1 LENPPLAMVFCATRA
16 AVARLHGNLAERGFP
31 AVALSGELTQAERL
45 RALQA
50 LRDGRSRVCVATD
63 VAARGIDLPELD
75 LVIHAELPRDSE
87 TLLHRSGRTGRAGRK
102 GTSVLLVP
110 HPRRRLAERLI
121 GAAKVTAAWGPAP
134 SADAV
139 LARDA
144 ERLAEQARGVLTE
157 EASEDDLAL
166 ARRLLADQP
175 IAPDALAAALIKM
188 LRAPLP
194 APEEIAEQRPER
206 REARREAPDADA
218 PQGGEGVWFRLNIG
232 RNGNADPR
240 WLLPFLCR
248 RGHLTRQEIGRIRI
262 LGQETMVE
270 IAPYAAER
278 FAAAARQ
285 TSTEDHEDILIQPMQ
300 PFRHKAREARP
311 AAEHQAPERPA
322 SRPAKPGKPLKP
334 GPGKPP
340 KRFDK
345 KPKPGPGTEGR
356 KRAGGAPRLGKR
368 GRVA

>member
-1 LENPPLAMVFCATRA
+1 
-16 AVARLHGNLAERGFP
+16 
-31 AVALSGELTQAERL
+31 
-45 RALQA
+45 
-50 LRDGRSRVCVATD
+50 
-63 VAARGIDLPELD
+63 
-75 LVIHAELPRDSE
+75 LVIHAELPRDGE

-144 ERLAEQARGVLTE
+144 ERLAEQARSVLTE

-206 REARREAPDADA
+206 REARRDAYDADA
-218 PQGGEGVWFRLNIG
+218 PRGASGVWFSMDVG
-232 RNGNADPR
+232 RDGDADPR

-248 RGHLTRQEIGRIRI
+248 RGHVTRQEIGRIRI
-262 LGQETMVE
+262 LGQETQFEV
-270 IAPYAAER
+270 ASYAAER
-278 FAAAARQ
+278 FAAAARHA
-285 TSTEDHEDILIQPMQ
+285 SGENAEINIRPMH
-300 PFRHKAREARP
+300 PIRSAPVRVGP
-311 AAEHQAPERPA
+311 AVQAPEAIPPRAQEQSAPGKRPWIGKNTA
-322 SRPAKPGKPLKP
+322 AEGKPARRGTAPAKPGFKAAKPTA
-334 GPGKPP
+334 PGK
-340 KRFDK
+340 KESGK
-345 KPKPGPGTEGR
+345 WQPKPSGKKR
-356 KRAGGAPRLGKR
+356 K
-368 GRVA
+368 

>member
-1 LENPPLAMVFCATRA
+1 
-16 AVARLHGNLAERGFP
+16 
-31 AVALSGELTQAERL
+31 L

-144 ERLAEQARGVLTE
+144 ERLAEQARSVLIE

-175 IAPDALAAALIKM
+175 IAPEALAAALIKM

-206 REARREAPDADA
+206 REARREAYEADA
-218 PQGGEGVWFRLNIG
+218 PRGASGVWFSMDVG
-232 RNGNADPR
+232 RDGNADPR

-248 RGHLTRQEIGRIRI
+248 RGHVTRQEIGRIRI
-262 LGQETMVE
+262 LGQETQFEV
-270 IAPYAAER
+270 ASYAAER
-278 FAAAARQ
+278 FATAARHASGENAEI
-285 TSTEDHEDILIQPMQ
+285 TIRPMQ
-300 PFRHKAREARP
+300 PISSATLRVRP
-311 AAEHQAPERPA
+311 AVQVPESMPPRAQEQSAPGKRPWIGKKAAAEGKPA
-322 SRPAKPGKPLKP
+322 RRGAAPAKPGFKAAKPTA
-334 GPGKPP
+334 PGKKEPG
-340 KRFDK
+340 KWQ
-345 KPKPGPGTEGR
+345 PKPSGR
-356 KRAGGAPRLGKR
+356 KRK
-368 GRVA
+368 

>member
-1 LENPPLAMVFCATRA
+1 MVFCATRA

-121 GAAKVTAAWGPAP
+121 GAAKVAATWGPAP

-144 ERLAEQARGVLTE
+144 ERLAEQARGVLAE
-157 EASEDDLAL
+157 EASDDDLAL
-166 ARRLLADQP
+166 AQRLLAGSD
-175 IAPDALAAALIKM
+175 ITSETLAAALIKM

-194 APEEIAEQRPER
+194 APEEIAEQKPER
-206 REARREAPDADA
+206 REARREAPDGDA
-218 PQGGEGVWFRLNIG
+218 PRGGEGVWFRLNIG

-285 TSTEDHEDILIQPMQ
+285 NSADDREDIQIQPMQ
-300 PFRHKAREARP
+300 PFRQAAREAP
-311 AAEHQAPERPA
+311 QKAERSAPLRE
-322 SRPAKPGKPLKP
+322 AKPGKASAAPRPPKP
-334 GPGKPP
+334 GKPGKPP
-340 KRFDK
+340 KRFEK
-345 KPKPGPGTEGR
+345 KPKPGPGMEGR
-356 KRAGGAPRLGKR
+356 KHPGGTPRLGKR